1 MDAHKIL
8 GVSST
13 ATPEE
18 IKTAYRALAQKYN
31 IDNYEAGPLRD
42 DAKAKMDEVN
52 AAFDELMGNLRTG
65 AVNDYS
71 QSSGNPS

>member
-65 AVNDYS
+65 AVND
-71 QSSGNPS
+71 